1 MAMLSQDYVCKSVI
15 DAAMAF
21 LGMIE
26 QRDEIRPL
34 RDIGLYE
41 AESVVF
47 DWWRIDVTRDHKG
60 AELQKEFCCS

>member
-1 MAMLSQDYVCKSVI
+1 MAMLSQAYVCKSVI

-34 RDIGLYE
+34 RDIGLDE
-41 AESVVF
+41 AKSVVF
-47 DWWRIDVTRDHKG
+47 DWWRIDVTRDHG
-60 AELQKEFCCS
+60 YAELQEKLGCR